1 MQLEVVFVYF
11 CFKYDYNCFGSVWTI
26 LALGSVGSGKLPL
39 VLTTN
44 PAASLD
50 FSKCSHKDACSRII
64 KKEKPV
70 RATCR
75 VNPKP
80 LLSKHIFFQRGG
92 HRQPNLALYITAS
105 LCMC

>member
-1 MQLEVVFVYF
+1 M
-11 CFKYDYNCFGSVWTI
+11 DYSGFGLSG
-26 LALGSVGSGKLPL
+26 LGKGYGTL
-39 VLTTN
+39 VLTTTN

-50 FSKCSHKDACSRII
+50 FSKFSHKNACGRII

-75 VNPKP
+75 ANPKP